1 LSYPDSSSST
11 PLLLKTPLKTSIKHF
26 QSSINS
32 LQLGEIKLAIEELK
46 LAKSKAFEAM
56 AIFEEVL

>member
-1 LSYPDSSSST
+1 
-11 PLLLKTPLKTSIKHF
+11 LKTSIKLF